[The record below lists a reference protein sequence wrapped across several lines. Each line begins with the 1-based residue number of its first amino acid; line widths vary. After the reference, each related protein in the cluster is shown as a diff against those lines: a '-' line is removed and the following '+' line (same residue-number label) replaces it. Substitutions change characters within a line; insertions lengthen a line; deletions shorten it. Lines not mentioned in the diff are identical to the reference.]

1 MPRGRRP
8 RAETTPAERKAPP
21 GKGKYYM
28 ISVVAKSYGIHPQ
41 TLRLYEREGLL
52 KPSRTEGNTRLYSD
66 EDLKQLEVIL
76 NLTRDLGVNLAG
88 IEIILNMRR
97 KMEQMQADLNE
108 FLGHVR
114 EELRRGSEG
123 GTSEK
128 LEQAL
133 VKVAPAMI
141 VKAPDRP

>member
-1 MPRGRRP
+1 VPRGRRP
-8 RAETTPAERKAPP
+8 RADTTAGERKAPP
-21 GKGKYYM
+21 GRGKYYM

-76 NLTRDLGVNLAG
+76 NLSRDLGVNLAG

-108 FLGHVR
+108 FLGQVR
-114 EELRRGSEG
+114 EELRRGAEEG
-123 GTSEK
+123 FSEK

-133 VKVAPAMI
+133 VKVPPAMI
-141 VKAPDRP
+141 VKAPDKS